1 MTATDVPRLSA
12 RVTPG
17 NAGQRR
23 EHDSQYPAALLLGG
37 RALAGLP
44 PEHDAEERQVRHHF
58 GVVGW
63 SHLPSVAGAIERATK
78 CTERTVIHDIHE
90 LLQFVRSR
98 PDRAADRLPL
108 GKATFSPIMSISA
121 SRSPPSEPVSGS
133 WSKRSSSGSMTAKS
147 SAPLDGHRR
156 YIVVRLTLAALA
168 IPSMVSPA
176 VMGGAWPGSPGGS
189 RQDRDHVRPSQVSG

>member
-63 SHLPSVAGAIERATK
+63 SHLR
-78 CTERTVIHDIHE
+78 RD
-90 LLQFVRSR
+90 F
-98 PDRAADRLPL
+98 
-108 GKATFSPIMSISA
+108 
-121 SRSPPSEPVSGS
+121 
-133 WSKRSSSGSMTAKS
+133 
-147 SAPLDGHRR
+147 DGH
-156 YIVVRLTLAALA
+156 AS
-168 IPSMVSPA
+168 PSRAEGPGET
-176 VMGGAWPGSPGGS
+176 GG
-189 RQDRDHVRPSQVSG
+189 D